1 MSNSPD
7 ISGLAKAEKQ
17 PIALLTGAIGLRL
30 GTHFSLK
37 QTLLLSASI
46 LNLYRFLLSITF
58 DMVIILHKESLF
70 FLFLFERVRN

>member
-46 LNLYRFLLSITF
+46 LNLYHFCSLSITF
-58 DMVIILHKESLF
+58 DMVIILHKESL
-70 FLFLFERVRN
+70 LFLFERVRN